1 MVCLHAVQGNGRPY
15 WRKGKLGE
23 CALGFALFWGVER
36 DFSLVTLR
44 FVLQGCPWGA
54 FQEVPHAVG
63 TPPQP
68 CAPMPDEGAGSAS

>member
-23 CALGFALFWGVER
+23 ARSALPFFGAWSGI
-36 DFSLVTLR
+36 FSLVTLR

-68 CAPMPDEGAGSAS
+68 CAPMPDEGAGSAF